1 MRGILFDKDGTL
13 IDFHASWSRLFREL
27 CLDLAE
33 GDGRRAHAMLRQG
46 GMDPETGIVRAGS
59 VFAAGNSV
67 DIVDAWYPELPGAAR
82 TGMVER
88 IDQVFYEN
96 GIRYSVPIPGVKE
109 TLARLAEAGMTMGV
123 ATSDGTAG
131 TRAALAVLGMQTY
144 LPHVFGYDSVAA
156 PKPAPDIV
164 FAFAEAMG
172 AHPEVRDRESGRP
185 RATRRRHP
193 RQRARSARLAGDTGR
208 RELIPAAEKHG
219 NAIASGR
226 VAPALFNERGEYGAA
241 GQGCTRHRGRLGP
254 GQGHGVAAGA

>member
-1 MRGILFDKDGTL
+1 
-13 IDFHASWSRLFREL
+13 
-27 CLDLAE
+27 
-33 GDGRRAHAMLRQG
+33 
-46 GMDPETGIVRAGS
+46 MDPETGIVRAGS

-67 DIVDAWYPELPGAAR
+67 DIVDAWYPELPGTAR

-109 TLARLAEAGMTMGV
+109 TLARIAEAGMAMGV

-164 FAFAEAMG
+164 FAFAEAIG
-172 AHPEVRDRESGRP
+172 AHPERSRWS
-185 RATRRRHP
+185 ATTHMTWRWRGAP
-193 RQRARSARLAGDTGR
+193 ARARRSACCPGR
-208 RELIPAAEKHG
+208 GKRKTSRHSPTPSSTACADLPGWLETRG
-219 NAIASGR
+219 GR
-226 VAPALFNERGEYGAA
+226 SNPCRGEGT
-241 GQGCTRHRGRLGP
+241 GTQSLRPGCSGSV
-254 GQGHGVAAGA
+254 Q